1 VECEENNSEK
11 LEFSG
16 KKYRFPLTLAL
27 ALFVGCGKSVS
38 ADLEEK
44 VSAQF
49 TPA

>member
-1 VECEENNSEK
+1 VECEENTSEK

-16 KKYRFPLTLAL
+16 KKYRFPLTL